1 MCKSNWGYF
10 ISSLGSEDVSLSSDS
25 SVDGGFLWRHPFL
38 VERVVCISVK
48 VLRKNG
54 CWQRTLS
61 GWMMEGHFCRTEK
74 LSESGGKHVRRAIDL
89 IEWQMMSLLIV
100 SSGGERPKWLNGL
113 TDPIYLPSLIEH
125 NYLSVRVVLAPQSA
139 ILSLGKILTRM
150 CAMCV
155 FFWSQK
161 SKAAS
166 H

>member
-38 VERVVCISVK
+38 DERVVCISVK

-113 TDPIYLPSLIEH
+113 TDPNYLPSSIEH

-150 CAMCV
+150 CVMCV
-155 FFWSQK
+155 FLWSQK